1 MQERLEGSDGEM
13 DGGRIDTAG
22 MEGQRWREKEEEG
35 MEGGNHSAI
44 SALSL
49 GPVFITVQ
57 LL

>member
-13 DGGRIDTAG
+13 DGGGIDTAG
-22 MEGQRWREKEEEG
+22 MERQRWREKEEG